1 MGEQNNGRTVFKEI
15 DSPTLFLLI
24 YNIFYF
30 TQAPITVFSTLL
42 NPI

>member
-15 DSPTLFLLI
+15 DSPTLLI
-24 YNIFYF
+24 YNIFYL
-30 TQAPITVFSTLL
+30 TQAPITVFPILL